1 MDTKRL
7 ENIGETFIVSR
18 LLEENILVAKPF
30 FDRLGTDLI
39 GFTSIDDKAR
49 FCRIQCKYRE
59 LKKTTPVQ
67 VDSNYVV
74 GTFVLFLYIKA
85 RGKRHFYCLL
95 PDDITRI
102 LTLKESKNKKVYRLS
117 ITKTT
122 LQSLEK
128 DKSISFTPDKAAAI
142 YKLMKDSS
150 PNIEF
155 LRIIK
160 GLEKDFKE
168 YSKTQNDYVKLS
180 KAIHDIE
187 VNTIESKALDE
198 KIKILEKYRSFME
211 KFYEEQKQKN
221 NNV

>member
-1 MDTKRL
+1 MLNIQIATTENLDTKRL

-18 LLEENILVAKPF
+18 LLDENILVAKPF

-59 LKKTTPVQ
+59 LKKSTSVQ

-74 GTFVLFLYIKA
+74 GAFVLFLYIKA
-85 RGKRHFYCLL
+85 SGKRHFYCLL

-102 LTLKESKNKKVYRLS
+102 LKLKEIKNKKVYRLS

-128 DKSISFTPDKAAAI
+128 DKYISFTQEKAAVV
-142 YKLMKDSS
+142 YKLMKASS
-150 PNIEF
+150 PNVEF

-160 GLEKDFKE
+160 GL
-168 YSKTQNDYVKLS
+168 
-180 KAIHDIE
+180 
-187 VNTIESKALDE
+187 
-198 KIKILEKYRSFME
+198 
-211 KFYEEQKQKN
+211 
-221 NNV
+221 